1 MYIHTQTAIRKYIY
15 ILKQP
20 HACTYHVPTQASKD
34 STCFQYST
42 PLDSIASRFCA
53 VYDDSLKKVSSRSR
67 NMCFY
72 EEAGMGT
79 TAYLLGFW
87 QPKTCEQQV
96 TKHVFC

>member
-1 MYIHTQTAIRKYIY
+1 
-15 ILKQP
+15 
-20 HACTYHVPTQASKD
+20 
-34 STCFQYST
+34 
-42 PLDSIASRFCA
+42 
-53 VYDDSLKKVSSRSR
+53 
-67 NMCFY
+67 MCFY